1 MNKRDRERTMQLL
14 SGLESKKFD
23 YYGVVYELVSLK
35 DDIAMLQ
42 NVNDDTY
49 VTMPTNMFLRDL
61 RRRNIQQVE
70 E

>member
-14 SGLESKKFD
+14 SGLEGKKFN

-42 NVNDDTY
+42 SINDDTY
-49 VTMPTNMFLRDL
+49 VTMPVNMFLRDL
-61 RRRNIQQVE
+61 RRRNIQQVVL
-70 E
+70 

>member
-14 SGLESKKFD
+14 SGLEGKEFD

-42 NVNDDTY
+42 SVNDDTY
-49 VTMPTNMFLRDL
+49 VTMPVNMFLRDL

-70 E
+70 G

>member
-42 NVNDDTY
+42 SVNDDTY